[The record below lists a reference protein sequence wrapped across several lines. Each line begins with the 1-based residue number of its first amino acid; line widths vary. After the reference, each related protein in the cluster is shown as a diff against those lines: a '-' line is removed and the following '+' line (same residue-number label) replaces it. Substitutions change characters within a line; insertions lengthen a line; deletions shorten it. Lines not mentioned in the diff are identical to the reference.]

1 MMHGPVNVKFT
12 AARKVSILLY
22 NKLPERINSRYTF
35 SSFKKELKSILLQNT
50 FYTAAE
56 YSQIAL

>member
-1 MMHGPVNVKFT
+1 MHGPMNVKFI
-12 AARKVSILLY
+12 AWMVSILLY
-22 NKLPERINSRYTF
+22 NKLPERINSWYTF

-56 YSQIAL
+56 YSQIALY